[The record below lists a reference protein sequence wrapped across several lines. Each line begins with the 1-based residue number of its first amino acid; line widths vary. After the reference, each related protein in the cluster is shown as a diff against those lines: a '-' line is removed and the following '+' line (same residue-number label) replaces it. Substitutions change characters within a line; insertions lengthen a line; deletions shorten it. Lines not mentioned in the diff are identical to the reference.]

1 MKILKDLQPAKVF
14 SYFEEITE
22 IPHGSG
28 NVKQISDYIV
38 EFAKTHHLKYRQD
51 EAYNVVVWKDGT
63 KGYEDS
69 EPVILQGHI
78 DMVAVKTADCEKDM
92 QKDGLDIEING
103 DWIQAKKTT
112 LGGDDGI
119 AVAYALAVLDSN
131 DMMHPPIE
139 AIFTVDEEIGMLGAA
154 AIDVSDVRG
163 RLLLNIDSEDEG
175 VFTVSCAGG
184 ATVECSIPYKTEM
197 IHAQV
202 LEIRIDGFTG
212 GHSGVEINKGRANA
226 NCVMGRILLNLFQN
240 VGMRIMAVNGGEK
253 DNAIANASEAAI
265 AVLPE
270 VMEKAKD
277 IVNNTFLEVKEE
289 YKITDS
295 NAKLTMNV
303 IEEGLIE
310 PLSGPATL
318 ATVILLAN
326 MPNGVQRMNPEM
338 PDMVQTSLNLGIVR
352 TQMDAVKLSYSVRSS
367 SESEKNYLIEKLRS
381 LTEIFGGEIKCEG
394 VYPGWEYNANSRLR
408 NTCIE
413 AYKELYDGKEPI
425 VEGIHAG
432 LECGLFVSKLEGLDA
447 ISFGPDM
454 RYVHTT
460 DERLSISST
469 QRTWKLLVKILEM
482 LK

>member
-14 SYFEEITE
+14 LYFEEITE

-92 QKDGLDIEING
+92 QKDGLDLEING

-131 DMMHPPIE
+131 YMMHPPIE

-338 PDMVQTSLNLGIVR
+338 PEMVQTSLNLGIVR

-432 LECGLFVSKLEGLDA
+432 LECGLFASKLEGLDA

-454 RYVHTT
+454 RHVHTT